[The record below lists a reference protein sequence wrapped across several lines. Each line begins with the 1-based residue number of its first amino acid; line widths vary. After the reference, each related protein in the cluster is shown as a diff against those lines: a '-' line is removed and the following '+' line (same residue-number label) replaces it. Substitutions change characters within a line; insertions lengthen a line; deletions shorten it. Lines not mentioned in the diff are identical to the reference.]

1 MRLRLAAIFCCTMA
15 MAGCGVSQSTAG
27 GSTSTASLAL
37 TSGTSSAAAS
47 PAVST
52 ASPSGT
58 VMSSGATAGRCPAAF
73 SSLPA
78 GYLNGIQFVSP
89 ELGWV
94 VGQREILA
102 TSDGGDRWTVQDA
115 GSLNLTSVDFV
126 SAQDGWAVGLH
137 SVLATTDGGGH
148 WAALADPCIRSV
160 HFVSPQTGF
169 AIAGGRGSTTA
180 SPAPAGGGQV
190 LSTIDGG
197 RSWRLL
203 RTPADAQTVC
213 FDNAEQGWLGAA
225 GELYRS
231 ADGGRR
237 WALVTAGAQELK
249 AGYPATMVVQCA
261 GAGAAWALDIGPGA
275 EMSQQPQVGFYAS
288 PSGAVPLFAEQYFP
302 HPGVTVTAESP
313 GSYPGPISAISPTSA
328 AFLDWCPACETVP
341 WDLVTGAGTS
351 IIREPNVAQLTQPES
366 ASFLS
371 AQLGW
376 VVGIVTK
383 SPSGASPRQLQLIVR
398 TSDGGRTWQ
407 VLYAS

>member
-1 MRLRLAAIFCCTMA
+1 MAAILCGALA
-15 MAGCGVSQSTAG
+15 MASCGVSQSTAA
-27 GSTSTASLAL
+27 GSASTASVAL
-37 TSGTSSAAAS
+37 TSGTSRAQAS
-47 PAVST
+47 PAFST
-52 ASPSGT
+52 ASPSASVT
-58 VMSSGATAGRCPAAF
+58 LSVTATAGRCPAAF
-73 SSLPA
+73 ASQAA

-115 GSLNLTSVDFV
+115 GSLDLTSVDFI
-126 SAQDGWAVGLH
+126 SAQDGWAVGVQ
-137 SVLATTDGGGH
+137 SVLATTDGGAH
-148 WAALADPCIRSV
+148 WTPVADPCIRSV

-169 AIAGGRGSTTA
+169 AIAGGSGSTTL
-180 SPAPAGGGQV
+180 SPAPA
-190 LSTIDGG
+190 DGG
-197 RSWRLL
+197 RVLGTTDGGQSWHLL

-225 GELYRS
+225 GQLYRS

-237 WALVTAGAQELK
+237 WTLVTAGAKELK
-249 AGYPATMVVQCA
+249 AGYLATMVVQCA

-275 EMSQQPQVGFYAS
+275 GMSQQPQIGYYAS

-302 HPGVTVTAESP
+302 HPGVTVTTESP
-313 GSYPGPISAISPTSA
+313 GSYAGPISAISPTSA

-351 IIREPNVAQLTQPES
+351 IIREGDVAQLIQPES

-376 VVGIVTK
+376 VVGVVTK
-383 SPSGASPRQLQLIVR
+383 YPSSASPRQLQFIVR